1 MNNITSR
8 IARAP
13 AATLVILS
21 LQACPVGL
29 DHPLEERAGAA
40 ADPGLLG
47 TWKNLNEDGSAEIS
61 RVRLSSA
68 EDGTYRIELLG
79 TTENF
84 MAQDSLYTG
93 WTTEL
98 DGRKFIVALADR
110 EGEYYHYCYELDGDQ
125 LVTHDFS
132 LLDGGV
138 DSVVSTAS
146 LREQLALSL
155 QRPECLTS
163 RQVWQREGPTSITRP
178 NTHHPR

>member
-1 MNNITSR
+1 MDNRPSR
-8 IARAP
+8 IVRIP
-13 AATLVILS
+13 AAALVILS

-29 DHPLEERAGAA
+29 EHPLEERTGATM
-40 ADPGLLG
+40 DPGLLG

-61 RVRLSSA
+61 RVQLA
-68 EDGTYRIELLG
+68 AQDDGTCRITLLG

-98 DGRKFIVALADR
+98 EGRKFIVALADT
-110 EGEYYHYCYELDGDQ
+110 EGKYYHYCYELDGDQ

-138 DSVVSTAS
+138 DSVTSTGT
-146 LREQLALSL
+146 LRAQLALSL

-163 RQVWQREGPTSITRP
+163 RQVWQRESQAPISRP